1 MLIKAN
7 VLILNENLST
17 MIHSM
22 TGYHKLSFDYKEKTI
37 QIEIKSLNSK
47 FLDISTRIPAV
58 YKEKEIFIR
67 DLIKQYLHRGKI
79 EYSIYIETSK
89 DAETAPEINKS
100 VFTSY
105 YRQLERISNKN
116 SIPMDDN
123 IMQVISKMPEILKQ
137 ETEKISDDEWD
148 ALLSN
153 TKKALEKMLEYRINE
168 GRSMYDDILASVN
181 AVKLIIHQIEPYE
194 KDRIESI
201 KKRLLISLDKLE
213 DKMDYDKNR
222 FEQELIYYL
231 EKLDINEE
239 KVRLTNHCDY
249 FIQTME
255 KDTIPGKKLG
265 FISQEMGREIN
276 TLGSKANEMHI
287 QKKVIEMKEELEKI
301 KEMILN
307 IV

>member
-1 MLIKAN
+1 
-7 VLILNENLST
+7 